1 MGATHQCGRVYL
13 RRNRRRL
20 RLFHIQQVFNIPLR
34 PFYRGKFQTENRKTV
49 LDSHTDYPFDHF
61 QVGGGFPHHTFF
73 AHFIP
78 TGLKLRLDQTNRL
91 PTGAQQ

>member
-1 MGATHQCGRVYL
+1 MRATHQRGRIYL

-34 PFYRGKFQTENRKTV
+34 PFYRGKFQTENRKAV

-61 QVGGGFPHHTFF
+61 QVGGGLPHHTFF

-78 TGLKLRLDQTNRL
+78 TGLKLGLDQAHRL